1 MTSKNINNNMNDD
14 NKSDENNDK
23 NIKNNYYYMC
33 KRCSYKTNF
42 ICDIK
47 KHLDRKTK
55 CISKDEN
62 YNLTDEELYNISLKK
77 EYSENNI
84 KKSEKT
90 KKDKNDNNKKENNNI
105 CEYCENSYYNKQG
118 LERHLKICK
127 KKNINNNL
135 NIHNNDNISNN
146 NNNENSKNITHTTSL
161 TQNNYYHNTNI
172 ETQNN
177 LILNLPNQNLK
188 EETMEQILV
197 PFFDKFDTSHINDDI
212 KMGLLLSHL
221 YYDTLKEIMKNSVNL
236 NFLLDANQKSGLIYK
251 NGEENLV
258 PIDNIIIYNNV
269 WRKVRD
275 YLLEALESMKNKYPK
290 TDDNLYNH
298 LQNQIKNKY
307 NEFIKDNNKDY
318 TVAVKETI
326 NKIANERKEEIEN
339 RFKIL
344 SNYNLLKD

>member
-1 MTSKNINNNMNDD
+1 MSNNNLNNIM
-14 NKSDENNDK
+14 NNDNNIDN
-23 NIKNNYYYMC
+23 NIKNNNYYYNC
-33 KRCSYKTNF
+33 KRCLYKTNF

-55 CISKDEN
+55 CIAKDKN
-62 YNLTDEELYNISLKK
+62 YNLSEEELYNLSIKK
-77 EYSENNI
+77 EFSIIII
-84 KKSEKT
+84 KKENENI
-90 KKDKNDNNKKENNNI
+90 KKDKNDNKKEKNNI
-105 CEYCENSYYNKQG
+105 CEYCQNSYYNKQG
-118 LERHLKICK
+118 LERHTKICK
-127 KKNINNNL
+127 KNNK
-135 NIHNNDNISNN
+135 
-146 NNNENSKNITHTTSL
+146 NNNENNNKNNKNNNTNQLL

-177 LILNLPNQNLK
+177 LILNLQSQNLK

-197 PFFDKFDTSHINDDI
+197 PFFDRFDTSHINDDI

-236 NFLLDANQKSGLIYK
+236 NFMLDMNEKSGLIYK
-251 NGEENLV
+251 NDDESLV
-258 PIDNIIIYNNV
+258 PIDNLIIYNNV

-318 TVAVKETI
+318 TFAVKETI
-326 NKIANERKEEIEN
+326 NKIANERKEETEN
-339 RFKIL
+339 KFKLIP
-344 SNYNLLKD
+344 NYSTLLKN